1 MCALHQSSPH
11 HHQTTITSKFKAPR
25 RFNVLAS
32 EDTHSDY
39 FRRSLV
45 ASTKRRVRFSSTII
59 FSYPIPLDGEED
71 EGEEETNTA
80 SSPSHCFTSSW
91 YTSAELSTF
100 RADATEAVLRYRT
113 GDRSVDL
120 HGLEKHVI
128 PATTTTTTAPPS
140 FIAARRNS
148 ASSYHHH
155 RHQSSPPPV
164 QQRKAAPL
172 NNTNNNN
179 NNNNTNNT
187 KRDDSATT
195 NSPNSAARA
204 A

>member
-1 MCALHQSSPH
+1 MCALLQSSPH
-11 HHQTTITSKFKAPR
+11 HHQTTIMSKFKAPR

-45 ASTKRRVRFSSTII
+45 ATTKRRVRFSSTII
-59 FSYPIPLDGEED
+59 VSYPIPHGEED
-71 EGEEETNTA
+71 DETNAA
-80 SSPSHCFTSSW
+80 SSPLHCSTSSW
-91 YTSAELSTF
+91 YTSAELSTL